1 VDQAVATH
9 YQQLIVPDVRD
20 SLKGQPLSFT
30 DIAKLVGERWK
41 VLPPEQKQTYEH
53 EAQIAKEKFNAE
65 FEEYKKTDQYREYLK
80 YLTEFKSKNT
90 SASGGGGGVA
100 GGNASF
106 GATIGPTSID
116 GRGGSST
123 TSGDGTRA
131 RDSSTGSFTIV
142 PSSSGHT

>member
-9 YQQLIVPDVRD
+9 YQQLIAPDVRD